1 MAVTWLALK
10 IKPQVNIMAKIN
22 NLPASAYAKPHTM
35 SGAPVGVAENPGSG
49 PNRSKLDNFDVSV
62 GNISKSAGN
71 ETTKTSGIRMRG
83 AGCATKGVM
92 SRGPM
97 A

>member
-1 MAVTWLALK
+1 
-10 IKPQVNIMAKIN
+10 MAKVN

-35 SGAPVGVAENPGSG
+35 SGAPVGISENPGSG
-49 PNRSKLDNFDVSV
+49 INRSKADTVDMSI

-71 ETTKTSGIRMRG
+71 ETVKTSGIVTRG
-83 AGCATKGVM
+83 NGAATKGITA
-92 SRGPM
+92 RGPM

>member
-1 MAVTWLALK
+1 MAFTMKQKGKEVG
-10 IKPQVNIMAKIN
+10 
-22 NLPASAYAKPHTM
+22 PAEVYAQPHDM
-35 SGAPVGVAENPGSG
+35 SGKPVSAMENPGKE
-49 PNRSKLDNFDVSV
+49 PNRSKADTVDMSV

-71 ETTKTSGIRMRG
+71 EPIKTDGIKMRG
-83 AGCATKGVM
+83 TGCATKGTM

>member
-1 MAVTWLALK
+1 
-10 IKPQVNIMAKIN
+10 MAKIN

-35 SGAPVGVAENPGSG
+35 SGKPVYPSTNPGIP
-49 PNRSKLDNFDVSV
+49 PNRSKADTVDMSI

-71 ETTKTSGIRMRG
+71 ETVKTSGIVTRG
-83 AGCATKGVM
+83 NGAATKGITA
-92 SRGPM
+92 RGPM

>member
-1 MAVTWLALK
+1 
-10 IKPQVNIMAKIN
+10 MAKIN

-35 SGAPVGVAENPGSG
+35 SGAPVVPSTNPGIP
-49 PNRSKLDNFDVSV
+49 PNRSKADTVDMSI
-62 GNISKSAGN
+62 GGISKSAGN

-83 AGCATKGVM
+83 TGAATKGVM

-97 A
+97 G

>member
-1 MAVTWLALK
+1 
-10 IKPQVNIMAKIN
+10 MAKIN

-35 SGAPVGVAENPGSG
+35 SGKPVGVAENPGSG
-49 PNRSKLDNFDVSV
+49 PNRSKLENYDVSV
-62 GNISKSAGN
+62 GGISKSAGN

-83 AGCATKGVM
+83 TGCATKGVM

-97 A
+97 G